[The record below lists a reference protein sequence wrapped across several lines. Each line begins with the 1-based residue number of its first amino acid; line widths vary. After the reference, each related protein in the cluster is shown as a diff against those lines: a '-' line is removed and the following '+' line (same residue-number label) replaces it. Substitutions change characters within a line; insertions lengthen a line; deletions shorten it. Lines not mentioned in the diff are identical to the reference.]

1 MALVGEGV
9 QGSLASETSTL
20 QKLISPPP
28 PHTKQETVLPEAR
41 GEVTH
46 PRSHRQTGLA
56 RQSSNTPGDPQNRG
70 HSTKLWM
77 NARECRAWQ
86 TQGPCL
92 SQPLSNLCVP
102 LPTQLPRALGPGCTQ
117 AFDSA
122 APWWSLAL
130 VSSSRSLIQ
139 LLTDWSRDDRFLG
152 TRIWENEGP
161 GLGKMVR
168 GK

>member
-1 MALVGEGV
+1 M
-9 QGSLASETSTL
+9 QGSLASETSGLRDQHTSEAN
-20 QKLISPPP
+20 QSTTSPHKAGNCPP
-28 PHTKQETVLPEAR
+28 R
-41 GEVTH
+41 GPGRGDSPKVT
-46 PRSHRQTGLA
+46 QTGLA
-56 RQSSNTPGDPQNRG
+56 CQSSNTPGDSQNRG

-102 LPTQLPRALGPGCTQ
+102 LPTQQLPRALGPGCTQ